1 MNLTLETALHGIAA
15 TLRDRITPA
24 LNDPFAIESARL
36 ATMLLTVA
44 ANGVDDLAAIRVWE
58 NAAIR
63 SLLADLADAAPAPL
77 SGTLVEA
84 SNSADPGLR
93 ISELDREN
101 GRLRTLLV
109 QLHAAIE
116 DRPDEAA
123 ARSNGASG
131 RCCARSK
138 RFARHAGKRNI
149 ERGGLN
155 RPHRIQPA
163 GSISS
168 PVI

>member
-24 LNDPFAIESARL
+24 LDDPFAIESARL

-58 NAAIR
+58 NGAIR
-63 SLLADLADAAPAPL
+63 TLFAELGDAVATPL
-77 SGTLVEA
+77 SATLTEA
-84 SNSADPGLR
+84 AGSSDPGLR

-101 GRLRTLLV
+101 GRLRALLV

-116 DRPDEAA
+116 DQPGDK
-123 ARSNGASG
+123 AR
-131 RCCARSK
+131 ARE
-138 RFARHAGKRNI
+138 RRIWGLLREIETARAP
-149 ERGGLN
+149 RG
-155 RPHRIQPA
+155 
-163 GSISS
+163 
-168 PVI
+168 